1 MAKRAGGGGE
11 EGFQG
16 KGLRGKEMEIV
27 PQKEGVRSGG
37 GGAQE
42 RNDIG
47 EVFAVGDF
55 EFDELSLG
63 FGYLLVFPFPA
74 SLGGSC

>member
-1 MAKRAGGGGE
+1 MRGE
-11 EGFQG
+11 
-16 KGLRGKEMEIV
+16 
-27 PQKEGVRSGG
+27 G

-42 RNDIG
+42 SNDIG

-55 EFDELSLG
+55 GFDEFSLG